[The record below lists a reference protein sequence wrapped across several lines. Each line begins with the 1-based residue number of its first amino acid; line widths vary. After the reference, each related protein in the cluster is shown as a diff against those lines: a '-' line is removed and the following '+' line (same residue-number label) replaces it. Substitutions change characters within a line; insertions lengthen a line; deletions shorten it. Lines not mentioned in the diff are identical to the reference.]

1 MSFNVSHASDLIVL
15 AVATDRAIGVDAEN
29 MRSRDPCVD
38 LADGF
43 FAPSEAAALRALP
56 AELRANRFFAY
67 WTLKESYI
75 KARGMGLLVALEDF
89 SFELTDD
96 SGIARSV
103 SSKLQDVA
111 EKWSFWLCELSSEH
125 VLSVC
130 AERVQNLNSRLT
142 AVRTLPLE
150 MEEPYPLQ
158 VVRSTSLEGTATYR
172 STRSSGTR

>member
-1 MSFNVSHASDLIVL
+1 L
-15 AVATDRAIGVDAEN
+15 
-29 MRSRDPCVD
+29 SRMERHQESQFVFEQD
-38 LADGF
+38 
-43 FAPSEAAALRALP
+43 
-56 AELRANRFFAY
+56 RFFGY

-75 KARGMGLLVALEDF
+75 KARGMGLSVALDDF

-96 SGIARSV
+96 GAIARSV
-103 SSKLQDVA
+103 SPKLQDVA

-142 AVRTLPLE
+142 AVRTVPLE

-158 VVRSTSLEGTATYR
+158 VVRSTSLEGAATYR
-172 STRSSGTR
+172 ATLERNAVSTLHLQHRIRSYIEPTGTGASCGGIGQ

>member
-1 MSFNVSHASDLIVL
+1 MALPLLTLD
-15 AVATDRAIGVDAEN
+15 
-29 MRSRDPCVD
+29 RSRIDLFLTFEDDIRDERLLARYRCVLSRMERHEESQFVFEQD
-38 LADGF
+38 
-43 FAPSEAAALRALP
+43 
-56 AELRANRFFAY
+56 RFFGY

-75 KARGMGLLVALEDF
+75 KARGMGLSVALDDF

-96 SGIARSV
+96 GAIARSV
-103 SSKLQDVA
+103 SPKLQDVA

-142 AVRTLPLE
+142 AVRTVPLE

-158 VVRSTSLEGTATYR
+158 VVRSTSLEGAATYR
-172 STRSSGTR
+172 ATRSSGTQ